1 MPMYNLVE
9 YSNIYSKTSVS
20 LLQYYRNEPAID
32 NNGDIVDFPAI
43 VIHLSLNKK

>member
-1 MPMYNLVE
+1 MAIYNLVE
-9 YSNIYSKTSVS
+9 YINTYSKTSVS

-43 VIHLSLNKK
+43 VIHLSLNKR